1 MNNDPMKGT
10 DYNRVP
16 LQRNELDEVKSAP
29 AENVTH
35 IRSALKQNGLDFY
48 IIPSSD
54 PHLGEYI
61 PDHWQIIRWLTGFT
75 GSAATLV
82 ITDTFA
88 GLWTDSR
95 YFIQAEKQLSGSGFE
110 FVPPGAFQRNDYMD
124 FISENV
130 KKGDKIGFDG
140 RIFSVAAFRRLEK
153 RLDGKMVSFD
163 AQCDLISLLWTNRPH
178 LPFSQAFDHAVEY
191 SGKERSTKINEVREQ
206 MRKQGADFH
215 LLTSTDDIMW
225 LLNIRGSDLKYSP
238 LLLSFALIGAEQIIL
253 FIDEDKIPL
262 KLASEFDR
270 LGIVVLPYEEI
281 TGILSSVTEGQSILL
296 SPQSTSVELFN
307 SIPENSKLIE
317 DISIPA
323 RLKSIKN
330 RTEIAN
336 IYGVMLRD
344 GVALT
349 KFFHWFE
356 NNHGLEPMTEIYLS
370 EKLLELRSQ
379 QKDFLGSSF
388 ATIIA
393 FNENSALPHYNPE
406 EGPAAVI
413 GERGLLLVDS
423 GGQYLGGTTD
433 ITRTITVGIPSSQ
446 QKRDFTLILKGH
458 INLALAKFPDGTRG
472 YQLDFIARRAMWGS
486 GMNYAHG
493 TGHGVGYCLNVHEG
507 PQSISPADNKTTIV
521 AGMLTSNEPAIY
533 RAGEYGIR
541 IENLIICYEDEETEF
556 GKFLRFDTVSLCY
569 IEKSLI
575 DKSLLDQKE
584 IGWLNSY
591 HSEVYDKLNP
601 YLTTEEKIWL
611 KEKTEPIS

>member
-1 MNNDPMKGT
+1 MKGT
-10 DYNRVP
+10 DY
-16 LQRNELDEVKSAP
+16 KSAP
-29 AENVTH
+29 AEKLTL
-35 IRSALKQNGLDFY
+35 IRSALHQKGINFY

-54 PHLGEYI
+54 PHLGEHI
-61 PDHWQIIRWLTGFT
+61 PDHWQIIKWLTGFT
-75 GSAATLV
+75 GSAATV
-82 ITDTFA
+82 IITDTFA

-110 FVPPGAFQRNDYMD
+110 FVRPGAFQRNDYMD
-124 FISENV
+124 YISENA
-130 KKGDKIGFDG
+130 KYGDKIGIDG
-140 RIFSVAAFRRLEK
+140 RIFSIAMFRRLEK

-163 AQCDLISLLWTNRPH
+163 THCDLITSLWNNRPL
-178 LPFSQAFDHAVEY
+178 LPFSQAFDHNVEY
-191 SGKERSTKINEVREQ
+191 SGKERSAKINEVREQ
-206 MRKQGADFH
+206 MRKRDADFH
-215 LLTSTDDIMW
+215 LLSSTDDIMW
-225 LLNIRGSDLKYSP
+225 LLNIRGNDIKYSP

-253 FIDEDKIPL
+253 FIDENKIQL
-262 KLASEFDR
+262 KLASAFDK
-270 LGIVVLPYEEI
+270 LGIVILPYEEI
-281 TGILSSVTEGQSILL
+281 PGILSSVTEGHSILFG
-296 SPQSTSVELFN
+296 PQSTSVDLFN
-307 SIPENSKLIE
+307 SISKNSKLIE

-323 RLKSIKN
+323 SLKSIKN
-330 RTEIAN
+330 KTEIEN
-336 IYGVMLRD
+336 IYNVMVRD
-344 GVALT
+344 GVALL
-349 KFFHWFE
+349 KFFYWFE
-356 NNHGLEPMTEIYLS
+356 NTRGSESVTENSLS

-406 EGPAAVI
+406 EGSGAAI

-433 ITRTITVGIPSSQ
+433 ITRTIPVGIPSAQ
-446 QKRDFTLILKGH
+446 QKKDFTLILKGH
-458 INLALAKFPDGTRG
+458 INLALAKFPHGTRG

-507 PQSISPADNKTTIV
+507 PQSISPADNKTTIE

-533 RAGEYGIR
+533 REGEYGIR

-556 GKFLRFDTVSLCY
+556 GQFLTFDTVSLCY

-575 DKSLLDQKE
+575 DKALLDQKE

-591 HSEVYDKLNP
+591 HSEVYDKLSP
-601 YLTTEEKIWL
+601 HLTAEEKLWL
-611 KEKTEPIS
+611 KEKTDPL

>member
-1 MNNDPMKGT
+1 VDK
-10 DYNRVP
+10 
-16 LQRNELDEVKSAP
+16 LI
-29 AENVTH
+29 H
-35 IRSALKQNGLDFY
+35 IRSALLQEGINFY
-48 IIPSSD
+48 IIPYSD

-61 PDHWQIIRWLTGFT
+61 PDHWQIIKWLTGFT

-95 YFIQAEKQLSGSGFE
+95 YFIQAEKQISGSGFE

-124 FISENV
+124 YISENA
-130 KKGDKIGFDG
+130 KQGDKIGIDG
-140 RIFSVAAFRRLEK
+140 RIFSIATFRRLER

-163 AQCDLISLLWTNRPH
+163 THCDLITPLWTSRPP
-178 LPFSQAFDHAVEY
+178 LPFSHAFDHPVVY
-191 SGKERSTKINEVREQ
+191 SGKERSAKINEVREQ
-206 MRKQGADFH
+206 MQRQGADFH
-215 LLTSTDDIMW
+215 LLTSNDDIMW
-225 LLNIRGSDLKYSP
+225 VLNIRGSDLKYSP
-238 LLLSFALIGAEQIIL
+238 LLLSFAIIGSEQIIL
-253 FIDEDKIPL
+253 FIDEEKIPI
-262 KLASEFDR
+262 KLASTFDK
-270 LGIVVLPYEEI
+270 LGIVILPYDEI
-281 TGILSSVTEGQSILL
+281 SGILSSVTEGHPILF
-296 SPQSTSVELFN
+296 SPQATSVELFN
-307 SIPENSKLIE
+307 SIPKNSKHIE
-317 DISIPA
+317 DITIPA
-323 RLKSIKN
+323 CLKSIKN
-330 RTEIAN
+330 KTEIAN
-336 IYGVMLRD
+336 ISNVMIRD
-344 GVALT
+344 GVALS

-356 NNHGLEPMTEIYLS
+356 NTHGREPMTENSLS
-370 EKLLELRSQ
+370 GKLLELRSQ

-388 ATIIA
+388 ATITA

-406 EGPAAVI
+406 EGSGAAI

-433 ITRTITVGIPSSQ
+433 ITRTIPVGIPSAQ
-446 QKRDFTLILKGH
+446 QKKDFTLILKGH
-458 INLALAKFPDGTRG
+458 INLALAKFPHGTRG

-507 PQSISPADNKTTIV
+507 PQSISPADNKTTIE

-533 RAGEYGIR
+533 REGEYGIR

-556 GKFLRFDTVSLCY
+556 GQFLKFDTVSLCY

-575 DKSLLDQKE
+575 DKTLLDQKE

-591 HSEVYDKLNP
+591 HSEVYDKLSP
-601 YLTTEEKIWL
+601 DLTSEEKNWL